1 MEHPFPRGSFYKYRN
16 GTFLRCQDLAGF
28 RFIPPHKNNLGGAWV
43 KDRREARR
51 NDMAFHHRQI
61 STQTA
66 ANDGIDLTSRMQTQT
81 DARRKL
87 LLRSKQSLRVRNSR
101 SSNLTIKKC
110 QPGTRVFMVNGVLLA
125 GFGTGPR

>member
-1 MEHPFPRGSFYKYRN
+1 M
-16 GTFLRCQDLAGF
+16 T
-28 RFIPPHKNNLGGAWV
+28 
-43 KDRREARR
+43 
-51 NDMAFHHRQI
+51 FHHRQI

-66 ANDGIDLTSRMQTQT
+66 ANDGIDLASRIEVFMREHSQTQT

>member
-1 MEHPFPRGSFYKYRN
+1 MQN
-16 GTFLRCQDLAGF
+16 
-28 RFIPPHKNNLGGAWV
+28 
-43 KDRREARR
+43 RREARR
-51 NDMAFHHRQI
+51 NDLAFHHRQI

-66 ANDGIDLTSRMQTQT
+66 ANDGIDLASRIEVFMREHLQTQT

-110 QPGTRVFMVNGVLLA
+110 QPGTRIFMVTGVLLA